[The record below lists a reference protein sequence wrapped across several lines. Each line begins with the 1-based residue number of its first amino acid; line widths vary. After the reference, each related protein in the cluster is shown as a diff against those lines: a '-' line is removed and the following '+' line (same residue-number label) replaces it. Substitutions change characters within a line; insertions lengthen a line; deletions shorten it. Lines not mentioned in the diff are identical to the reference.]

1 MRVVANNG
9 KMLRGPIKS
18 HQQNVSYINRRRVN
32 PRHVRMA
39 LRHQRDAVGYAL
51 VSVNIK
57 IRTNNAKAASD
68 ANNKAHTI
76 APNALET
83 RLMLPW
89 CAKPRPSLCRHLSAF
104 NHVCGSSLGAALLYP
119 LAVITSLPGRYGS
132 PRKLIA
138 LANFPTQSRKN
149 CF

>member
-9 KMLRGPIKS
+9 EMLRIAIKS
-18 HQQNVSYINRRRVN
+18 HQQNVAYINRCRVN
-32 PRHVRMA
+32 PRHVRVA
-39 LRHQRDAVGYAL
+39 LHHQRDAVGYAF
-51 VSVNIK
+51 VPINVK
-57 IRTNNAKAASD
+57 IRTNNAKVASN
-68 ANNKAHTI
+68 ANNKAYAI
-76 APNALET
+76 APNALEA

-89 CAKPRPSLCRHLSAF
+89 CTKPRPRLCGHLSAF

-138 LANFPTQSRKN
+138 LENFPTQSRKN